1 MDFLFFTI
9 YVANEINRQRRLA
22 FLWHWVVVQYSFSPL
37 KKYIFTRLLISSK
50 NCYCRRR
57 NVVRSCLANGFCCVC
72 LLILSMHIFEFRLC
86 WSIEYY
92 WIWRYWDF
100 YFQSYISYFSSRII
114 FWWFNFGEGS
124 KFTVQKGFFDVNE
137 KASR

>member
-72 LLILSMHIFEFRLC
+72 LLSCRCIFLSFVCVDRSILLNMEILRFVSFFDG
-86 WSIEYY
+86 SILGRGQNLLY
-92 WIWRYWDF
+92 
-100 YFQSYISYFSSRII
+100 
-114 FWWFNFGEGS
+114 
-124 KFTVQKGFFDVNE
+124 KKGFLMSTKRHRDKSFIWKVR
-137 KASR
+137 SFF